1 MIDLRSDT
9 VTRPSRAMLE
19 AMMAAPV
26 GDDVYGDDPTV
37 NALQDYAAELS
48 GKEAAIFLPTGTQA
62 NLVALLSHCER
73 GEEYIVGQAAHNYLF
88 EAGGAAVLGS
98 IQPQPIDAAAD
109 GTLPLD
115 KVAMKIKPDDIHFA
129 RTKLLSL
136 ENTHNGK
143 VLPREYLKEAWEF
156 TRERNLA
163 LHVDGARI
171 FNAVVAYGCELKEI
185 TQYCDS
191 FTICLS
197 KGLGTPVGSLL
208 VGNRDY
214 IKRAIRWRKMAG
226 GGMRQSGILAAAGMY
241 ALKNNVARLQEDH
254 DNAAWMA
261 EQLREAGADVMRQ
274 DTNMLFVRVGE
285 ENAAALGEYMKARN
299 VLINASPIVRL
310 VTHLDVSREQ
320 LAEVAAHWRA
330 FWRVKE
336 RDVPQR
342 ILVLGA
348 SGYIGQHLVRTLS
361 QQGHQILAAARH
373 VDRLAKL
380 QLANV
385 SCHKVDLS
393 WPDNLPALLQ
403 DIDTVYF
410 LVHSMG
416 EGGDFIAQERQVAL
430 NVRDALREVP
440 VKQLIFLS
448 SLQAPPHEQSDH
460 LRARQAT
467 ADILREANV
476 PVTELRAGIIVGA
489 GSAAFE
495 VMRDMVYNLPVL
507 TPPRWV
513 RSRTTPIALENLL
526 HYLVALLDHPA
537 SEHRIFEAAGPE
549 VLSYQQQ
556 FEHFMAVSGKRRWLI
571 PIPLPTR
578 WISVWFL
585 NVITSVPPTTARALI
600 QGLKHDLLADDT
612 ALRALIPQR
621 LIAFDDAVRSTLKE
635 EEKLVNSSDWG
646 YDAQAFARWRPEYGY
661 FAKQAGFTVKTS
673 ASLAALWQVVN
684 QIGGKERYFFGNILW
699 QTRALMDRAI
709 GHKLAKGRPERE
721 YLQTGD
727 AVDSWKVI
735 VVEPE
740 KQLTLLFGMKAPG
753 LGRLCFSLEDKGD
766 YRTIDVRAF
775 WHPHGMPGLFY
786 WLLMIPAHLFIFRG
800 MAKQIARLAEQSTD

>member
-143 VLPREYLKEAWEF
+143 VLPREYLKDAWEF

-171 FNAVVAYGCELKEI
+171 FNAVVAYGSELKEL

-214 IKRAIRWRKMAG
+214 IKRAIRWRKMTG

-320 LAEVAAHWRA
+320 LAEVAATGAHS
-330 FWRVKE
+330 WRVKE
-336 RDVPQR
+336 GDVPQR

-430 NVRDALREVP
+430 NFRDALREVP

-537 SEHRIFEAAGPE
+537 NEHRIFEAAGPE

-621 LIAFDDAVRSTLKE
+621 LIAFDDAVRRTLKE

-646 YDAQAFARWRPEYGY
+646 YDTQAFARWRPEYGY

-753 LGRLCFSLEDKGD
+753 LGRLCFTLEDKGD

-800 MAKQIARLAEQSTD
+800 MAKRIARLAEQSTD